1 MLANTSC
8 YRYYDHHV
16 HACTDGLSPCL
27 QSIIYPFWFS
37 RALRC
42 RYEDYPIADVLQ
54 MLGRATRPG
63 IDKHGYVV
71 LLCPSSKREYY
82 KKFIFEPLPIE
93 SQLEQHLQDHVN
105 AEVVLKTI
113 ESKQDAV
120 DWLTWSFLYRRLS
133 KAS

>member
-1 MLANTSC
+1 
-8 YRYYDHHV
+8 
-16 HACTDGLSPCL
+16 
-27 QSIIYPFWFS
+27 
-37 RALRC
+37 
-42 RYEDYPIADVLQ
+42 

-71 LLCPSSKREYY
+71 LLCPSSKREFY

-133 KAS
+133 KASNNMYTAAYLLLFCDGYVHMQGSSRAVVSGIGTEEQSVS

>member
-1 MLANTSC
+1 
-8 YRYYDHHV
+8 
-16 HACTDGLSPCL
+16 
-27 QSIIYPFWFS
+27 
-37 RALRC
+37 
-42 RYEDYPIADVLQ
+42 

-71 LLCPSSKREYY
+71 LLCPSSKREFY

-133 KAS
+133 KASFQPNSILIVCFVVQLNTSK

>member
-1 MLANTSC
+1 
-8 YRYYDHHV
+8 
-16 HACTDGLSPCL
+16 
-27 QSIIYPFWFS
+27 
-37 RALRC
+37 
-42 RYEDYPIADVLQ
+42 

-71 LLCPSSKREYY
+71 LLCPSSKREFY

-133 KAS
+133 KASGEVICTPRQQPYNVVVGREQLHTKVCVGCCWGG